1 MQERHDLLPGSRRT
15 IVQRADLFSYSMDAV
30 LLGKFA
36 TITKKTGRIIDL
48 CSGTGAVPLVMSE
61 RTGAAIEAIELQET
75 LVTMSRKT
83 MAING
88 LSDQVTIHHGD
99 VSDAGTLVPW
109 NRFDLVTC
117 NPPYFKVPEEAD
129 LDGDDPFVAARHEV
143 HLSLKTMVETAKK
156 LLKSKGRLAMVH
168 RPERTG
174 DLFAALESERF
185 QVKRMQF
192 VHPDQ
197 SKEANMVLIEA
208 VRDGQAGLSVLPPL
222 IVYDEMRDF
231 TKEFA
236 DHYVSP

>member
-1 MQERHDLLPGSRRT
+1 MQERHDLLPGSRRK

-36 TITKKTGRIIDL
+36 TMTKKTNRIIDL

-61 RTGAAIEAIELQET
+61 RTRAAIDAIEIQEA

-99 VSDAGTLVPW
+99 VSEAGAVVPW

-117 NPPYFKVPEEAD
+117 NPPYFKVTADTD
-129 LDGDDPFVAARHEV
+129 LDGDDPFVVARHEV
-143 HLSLKTMVETAKK
+143 HLRLEAMIGTSKK

-174 DLFAALESERF
+174 DIFAALEAQRF
-185 QVKRMQF
+185 QAKRMQF
-192 VHPDQ
+192 VHPDR
-197 SKEANMVLIEA
+197 SREANMVLIEA
-208 VRDGQAGLSVLPPL
+208 VRDGQPGLTVLPPL
-222 IVYDEMRDF
+222 IVYDETKDF
-231 TKEFA
+231 TKEFR
-236 DHYVSP
+236 DHYVST